1 MEKSIFIYL
10 LLALVGLFLW
20 KKNNNPQYLWS
31 LLPVGI
37 LILLS
42 IYQLLSEKYLILGS
56 SARVMEDWI
65 LIVLR
70 SVALISFIYI
80 GIKRWKKS

>member
-42 IYQLLSEKYLILGS
+42 IYQLFSEKYLTLGS
-56 SARVMEDWI
+56 SARMTEDWA

-70 SVALISFIYI
+70 SLALISFLYI
-80 GIKRWKKS
+80 GIKKWKRN